1 MQGHPTVKHFNGEW
15 VWDTR
20 FMFPALVVSRIFD
33 SGMVKKCMRKN
44 HLRRKTQGF
53 KYHGF
58 YKSGFHPT
66 LPLAK
71 IDQFTDP
78 LDSGIPKCCW
88 KRYWKEKTD
97 IAPENWRLG
106 YFYSWAG
113 PIFGGGRAVRFWG
126 RLFQFAGTSAPVI
139 WSPLRSALL
148 VHKVPVNRALV
159 ATCYWKG
166 LRDLRMEKIGSQPF
180 ICLGGRRGESVNEF
194 HVLKKFWYIQ
204 KFHVMG
210 GLVENQKP
218 CLRRTK
224 NQT

>member
-1 MQGHPTVKHFNGEW
+1 MVVGRLLSYWEGHFSGAMLNFGRILRGKTDPKVWYLGASGTRLNSSPLMCRKKIVPKNSSSFMQGHPTVKHFNGEW

-113 PIFGGGRAVRFWG
+113 PIFGGWASCSFLGETLPICRNICSCN
-126 RLFQFAGTSAPVI
+126 LITSKI
-139 WSPLRSALL
+139 CSSCTQSA
-148 VHKVPVNRALV
+148 R
-159 ATCYWKG
+159 
-166 LRDLRMEKIGSQPF
+166 E
-180 ICLGGRRGESVNEF
+180 
-194 HVLKKFWYIQ
+194 
-204 KFHVMG
+204 
-210 GLVENQKP
+210 
-218 CLRRTK
+218 
-224 NQT
+224 